1 MALNA
6 VGCGMMS
13 RNSTSHIAGLGAVD
27 EDRSGQGMHEI
38 GVDMCEIGDGR
49 VGADLAVERVA
60 GFERHFLALGN
71 LEDRGNVGVI
81 AVVASMRFGGEGLV
95 PVDTDDVHRGTH
107 TTKGLAN
114 PTTTGVWAS
123 T

>member
-1 MALNA
+1 M
-6 VGCGMMS
+6 
-13 RNSTSHIAGLGAVD
+13 R
-27 EDRSGQGMHEI
+27 
-38 GVDMCEIGDGR
+38 EIGDGR

-60 GFERHFLALGN
+60 RFERHFFALGN

-81 AVVASMRFGGEGLV
+81 AVVAAMWFGGEGLV
-95 PVDTDDVHRGTH
+95 PVDTDDVHRGAH

-114 PTTTGVWAS
+114 PTTTRVWAS